1 VTPGSACEFWKE
13 IKKFRTEN
21 RAGSR
26 FYGVKRPSLADELA
40 RGKEVLLLDWRQRVQ
55 GTVDPEG
62 ATIVEIIDG
71 VPTFIDELVAMLRGQ
86 EESTGVAP
94 DSARANELAVDHG
107 SQRFHAGF
115 SLGAVIREYD
125 VLREC
130 LLDLIR
136 DRRLAVDI
144 DELQVMMDTLNA
156 AVVNAAEQYV
166 RERDQL
172 IERQS
177 QTYFGFIAHELRNPL
192 GSALLAAHVLQR
204 RNAPQ
209 SDATVARLVR
219 NLAILRDLIDDSLS
233 SVRIQELG
241 RNRSLDVADIS
252 LHGMVLDVRDELSGD
267 TEEKAISVRID
278 GEAAVQGDPRL
289 IRSAVTNLLRNAA
302 KYTRRGGTIDV
313 RIRSDHDLTS
323 IEIEDECGGLPDGK
337 TEELF
342 TPFVQRGGDRSGF
355 GLGLAIT
362 KDAVEAHH
370 GTVQA
375 SNLPGKGCIF
385 MASFPVRATSS
396 PDSASTSR
404 APAWAARGRVAAA
417 PPTGRRVT

>member
-1 VTPGSACEFWKE
+1 MWNSGRRV
-13 IKKFRTEN
+13 KKFRTAD
-21 RAGSR
+21 RAGSS

-40 RGKEVLLLDWRQRVQ
+40 KGKEALLLDWRQRVQ

-71 VPTFIDELVAMLRGQ
+71 VPTFIDELVAMLRGK
-86 EESTGVAP
+86 EESTRVAP

-115 SLGAVIREYD
+115 SLGAVIREYG

-144 DELQVMMDTLNA
+144 DELQVMMETLNV

-192 GSALLAAHVLQR
+192 GSALLAAHALQR
-204 RNAPQ
+204 RSAPQ

-219 NLAILRDLIDDSLS
+219 NLAILRDLIDNSLI

-252 LHGMVLDVRDELSGD
+252 LRGVVLDVRDELSGD
-267 TEEKAISVRID
+267 TEEKAISVHID

-313 RIRSDHDLTS
+313 RIRS
-323 IEIEDECGGLPDGK
+323 GLRLD
-337 TEELF
+337 
-342 TPFVQRGGDRSGF
+342 VD
-355 GLGLAIT
+355 
-362 KDAVEAHH
+362 
-370 GTVQA
+370 
-375 SNLPGKGCIF
+375 
-385 MASFPVRATSS
+385 
-396 PDSASTSR
+396 
-404 APAWAARGRVAAA
+404 
-417 PPTGRRVT
+417 

>member
-1 VTPGSACEFWKE
+1 
-13 IKKFRTEN
+13 
-21 RAGSR
+21 
-26 FYGVKRPSLADELA
+26 
-40 RGKEVLLLDWRQRVQ
+40 
-55 GTVDPEG
+55 
-62 ATIVEIIDG
+62 
-71 VPTFIDELVAMLRGQ
+71 MLREK
-86 EESTGVAP
+86 EESTGVPP
-94 DSARANELAVDHG
+94 DSTRANELAVDHG

-115 SLGAVIREYD
+115 SLGAVIREYG

-144 DELQVMMDTLNA
+144 DELQVMMEALNV

-166 RERDQL
+166 RERDQV

-177 QTYFGFIAHELRNPL
+177 QRYFGFIAHELRNPL

-204 RNAPQ
+204 RSASQ
-209 SDATVARLVR
+209 LDVTVARLVR
-219 NLAILRDLIDDSLS
+219 NLAIVRDLIDNSLF

-241 RNRSLDVADIS
+241 RNRSLGVADIS
-252 LHGMVLDVRDELSGD
+252 LRDVVVDVRDELAGD
-267 TEEKAISVRID
+267 IEEKAISVRID
-278 GEAAVQGDPRL
+278 GEAALQGDPRL

-313 RIRSDHDLTS
+313 RIRSDHDLAS
-323 IEIEDECGGLPDGK
+323 IEVEDECGGLPDGQ

-385 MASFPVRATSS
+385 MASFPARA
-396 PDSASTSR
+396 
-404 APAWAARGRVAAA
+404 
-417 PPTGRRVT
+417 VTA

>member
-1 VTPGSACEFWKE
+1 MANSACEFWKE
-13 IKKFRTEN
+13 LKKFRTGN
-21 RAGSR
+21 RVGSR
-26 FYGVKRPSLADELA
+26 FYRVKRPSLADELA
-40 RGKEVLLLDWRQRVQ
+40 RGKEALLLDWRQRVQ
-55 GTVDPEG
+55 GAVDPEG
-62 ATIVEIIDG
+62 AKTVEIIDG
-71 VPTFIDELVAMLRGQ
+71 VPTFIDELVAVLRAK
-86 EESTGVAP
+86 EESTGVRP

-107 SQRFHAGF
+107 SQRFHAGL
-115 SLGAVIREYD
+115 SLGAVIREYG
-125 VLREC
+125 VLRDC

-136 DRRLAVDI
+136 ERRIAVDL
-144 DELQVMMDTLNA
+144 DELQVMMEALSA
-156 AVVNAAEQYV
+156 AVVSAAEQYV
-166 RERDQL
+166 RERDQV

-177 QTYFGFIAHELRNPL
+177 QQYFGFIAHELRNPL

-204 RNAPQ
+204 RSVPQ
-209 SDATVARLVR
+209 LDAAVARLAR
-219 NLAILRDLIDDSLS
+219 NLAILRDLIDNSLI

-241 RNRSLDVADIS
+241 RNRCLGVTDIS
-252 LHGMVLDVRDELSGD
+252 LRDVVADVRDELAGD

-278 GEAAVQGDPRL
+278 GDAVLQGDPRL
-289 IRSAVTNLLRNAA
+289 VRSAVTNLLRNAA

-313 RIRSDHDLTS
+313 RIRSEYDLAS

-355 GLGLAIT
+355 GLGLAIA

-385 MASFPVRATSS
+385 MASFPARSTSS

-404 APAWAARGRVAAA
+404 APAWAAPGHVAAA
-417 PPTGRRVT
+417 PPIGRRVT

>member
-1 VTPGSACEFWKE
+1 M
-13 IKKFRTEN
+13 
-21 RAGSR
+21 
-26 FYGVKRPSLADELA
+26 KRPSLADELA

-71 VPTFIDELVAMLRGQ
+71 VPTFIDELVAMLRSQ

-144 DELQVMMDTLNA
+144 DELQVMMDSA
-156 AVVNAAEQYV
+156 QRGR
-166 RERDQL
+166 RERRRAVRARARSVDRAT
-172 IERQS
+172 EPDVFRVHRTRAS
-177 QTYFGFIAHELRNPL
+177 KSPRLRACWRHMSFSA
-192 GSALLAAHVLQR
+192 GALLSR
-204 RNAPQ
+204 MPP
-209 SDATVARLVR
+209 VARLVR
-219 NLAILRDLIDDSLS
+219 NLAILRDLIDNSLS

-252 LHGMVLDVRDELSGD
+252 LRGMVLDVRDELSGD

>member
-1 VTPGSACEFWKE
+1 
-13 IKKFRTEN
+13 
-21 RAGSR
+21 
-26 FYGVKRPSLADELA
+26 VKRPSLADELA

-219 NLAILRDLIDDSLS
+219 NLAILRDLIDNSLS

-396 PDSASTSR
+396 PHSASTSR

>member
-385 MASFPVRATSS
+385 MASFPARA
-396 PDSASTSR
+396 AL
-404 APAWAARGRVAAA
+404 A
-417 PPTGRRVT
+417 